1 MRADG
6 RAVARPR
13 LAKSN
18 TFRAARC
25 DLRERRVT
33 QVARGRPG
41 AREVSNLSRGGGSQM
56 EPPARDG
63 SIDSVLLES
72 MPPRAN
78 GVVPSL
84 HALCC
89 ELIGTTIINLD
100 NAPSIV
106 AFARA
111 HNFPPLLQRAER
123 FCCDSWSGLRKQHDA
138 IELEQA
144 VGTELF
150 ASLDKDQ
157 DDIEKRLR
165 SMRRLGSVVDAPP
178 AASASCSVPQ
188 APKSTLVPAPAP
200 SSARTKRFAS
210 FGGGGEVCLACSK
223 RVYPAE
229 MPTGVSIGSYHA
241 NCFRCATCV
250 VWTRTR
256 SIRS

>member
-1 MRADG
+1 
-6 RAVARPR
+6 
-13 LAKSN
+13 
-18 TFRAARC
+18 
-25 DLRERRVT
+25 
-33 QVARGRPG
+33 
-41 AREVSNLSRGGGSQM
+41 M

-188 APKSTLVPAPAP
+188 APKSTLAPAPAP

-256 SIRS
+256 RIRS